1 MALFQKKPE
10 ASSNL
15 PIYTIGL
22 GKTLLIVG
30 LGNPGKQ
37 YDGTRHNIGF
47 ACVDNLAIKLD
58 FPEWVTKKD
67 LKCLLSQQT
76 IADNRVI
83 LIKPT
88 TFMNLSG
95 EAVQAVQNFYKIPLS
110 QITAVYDE
118 LDIDFGQI
126 RTRVGGSSAGHN
138 GAQSLI
144 DHLGEDFGRVRVG
157 IHNKIA
163 NKADGADFVL
173 GKFTK
178 DEQTHVPALLR
189 EVTALLSEYIH
200 GQPITADTRS
210 FIV

>member
-30 LGNPGKQ
+30 LGNPSKK

-47 ACVDNLAIKLD
+47 ACVDNLATKLN
-58 FPEWVTKKD
+58 FPAWVAKKD

-95 EAVQAVQNFYKIPLS
+95 EAVQAVQNFYKIPLG

-138 GAQSLI
+138 GAESLI
-144 DHLGEDFGRVRVG
+144 KHLGEDFGRVRVG
-157 IHNKIA
+157 THNDIA
-163 NKADGADFVL
+163 SRADGADFVL
-173 GKFTK
+173 AKFTK
-178 DEQTHVPALLR
+178 EEQSHIPALLR
-189 EVTALLSEYIH
+189 EATAILSEHIH

-210 FIV
+210 FII